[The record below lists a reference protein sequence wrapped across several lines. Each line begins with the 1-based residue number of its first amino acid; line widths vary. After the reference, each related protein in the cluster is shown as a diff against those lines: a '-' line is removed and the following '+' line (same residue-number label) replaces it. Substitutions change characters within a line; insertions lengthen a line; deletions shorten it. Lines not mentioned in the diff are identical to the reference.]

1 MRVIWVRVVWG
12 DHNSESYMG
21 ESGGGISIVG
31 MVWMRVVWVNHN
43 DESDMG
49 ESGMGESQ

>member
-1 MRVIWVRVVWG
+1 
-12 DHNSESYMG
+12 MG

-43 DESDMG
+43 NESDMG